1 MKFIEEKKKKEE
13 EYSDKWF
20 YKREGKREIEKKKN
34 KVFGALYYH
43 FLAD

>member
-1 MKFIEEKKKKEE
+1 MKFIEGKKKKKK
-13 EYSDKWF
+13 SILINGF
-20 YKREGKREIEKKKN
+20 YIREGKREIEKKKN